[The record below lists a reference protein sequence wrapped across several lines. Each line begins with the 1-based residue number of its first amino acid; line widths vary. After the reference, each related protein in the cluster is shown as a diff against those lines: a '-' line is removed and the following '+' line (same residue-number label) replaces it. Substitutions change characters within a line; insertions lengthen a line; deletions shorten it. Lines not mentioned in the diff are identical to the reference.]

1 MIIIV
6 YTKNGI
12 LSNLFLLSL
21 ISNSIYKMKHLKVQK
36 YDSNKK
42 VLNEAYMSNVTVTEF
57 MNVIILLWPFF
68 AKVVEGCWEKKWRFG
83 LLPSSFSSFW
93 PYHPYFSEEKTK
105 KCPWSVVGFQFIE
118 SILPKF
124 LLIVL

>member
-6 YTKNGI
+6 YTKNGMF
-12 LSNLFLLSL
+12 SNLFLLSL

-42 VLNEAYMSNVTVTEF
+42 VLNEAYKSNVTVTEF

-68 AKVVEGCWEKKWRFG
+68 AKVEEGC
-83 LLPSSFSSFW
+83 
-93 PYHPYFSEEKTK
+93 
-105 KCPWSVVGFQFIE
+105 
-118 SILPKF
+118 
-124 LLIVL
+124 